1 MQPPIRYP
9 STQIVSPSL
18 PFVLYIQH
26 SKSGSISIAIAK
38 LLLNLFDAAAG
49 VRARQEQEH
58 STKRERRKEV
68 GSVAGWLAGWRG
80 QLRNPPIPIPNV
92 ISGHIHLRPAREQ
105 EQEPKLLQ
113 IFGQHVAG
121 RR

>member
-1 MQPPIRYP
+1 M
-9 STQIVSPSL
+9 L
-18 PFVLYIQH
+18 
-26 SKSGSISIAIAK
+26 GSA
-38 LLLNLFDAAAG
+38 N
-49 VRARQEQEH
+49 RNTAR
-58 STKRERRKEV
+58 RESRKEV